1 MPEGAAFLEPPL
13 PVFPIYGGIGIARV
27 PRPIPREASMRKL
40 YVIMVGLPARG
51 KSTLARRIREGL
63 EADGRQ
69 AAIFNNG
76 DLRRRLL
83 GAKSTSPEFYRP
95 DNAQGR
101 VLREELCRRNLDRA
115 RQWLAQGGDVAIL
128 DATNGSAQ
136 RRAMILEELRDHPA
150 LFIECVNEDPL
161 LLDLSI
167 RAKAKLPE
175 YAAYGEEEAV
185 ASFRERLSYYEAM
198 YTPAGHGPERF
209 WIRVDAPANRILR
222 EQPCEAS
229 PVYPAIREVLVCPW
243 VRSLYL
249 VRHGQTEF
257 NLEGRIGGDPPLTP
271 KGREQAQR
279 LARRLRGERLDWLFT
294 STRRRSHETAAPLLA
309 ERPDLHCLALKEFD
323 EIFAGDCEGMRYDDI
338 RATMPQVTMQ
348 RNADKYGYAYPHGES
363 YAMLRDRVRHGVMR
377 ALFLA
382 RDRPTVIVGHQA
394 INRVVL
400 ALFLKHRK
408 EDIPYLNV
416 PQDNFYH
423 LSVTPQRKLFER
435 ISY

>member
-1 MPEGAAFLEPPL
+1 
-13 PVFPIYGGIGIARV
+13 
-27 PRPIPREASMRKL
+27 MRKL

-51 KSTLARRIREGL
+51 KSTLAQRIREAL

-69 AAIFNNG
+69 VAIFNNG

-83 GAKSTSPEFYRP
+83 GSMSTRPEFYRP
-95 DNAQGR
+95 DNAEGR
-101 VLREELCRRNLDRA
+101 AMREDLCRRNLEQA

-128 DATNGSAQ
+128 DATNVSAQ
-136 RRAMILEELRDHPA
+136 RRALILEELQDHPA

-167 RAKAKLPE
+167 RAKARLPE
-175 YAAYGEEEAV
+175 YASYSEEEAV
-185 ASFRERLSYYEAM
+185 ANFRERLGYYEAM
-198 YTPAGHGPERF
+198 YTPVGDGPEHF
-209 WIRVDAPANRILR
+209 WIRVDSMANRILQ
-222 EQPCEAS
+222 EQPCETS
-229 PVYPAIREVLVCPW
+229 PMYPAIREVLVCPW

-257 NLEGRIGGDPPLTP
+257 NLAGRIGDDPPLTA

-279 LARRLRGERLDWLFT
+279 LARHLRGERLDWLFT

-309 ERPDLHCLALKEFD
+309 ERPDLRCLALKEFD
-323 EIFAGDCEGMRYDDI
+323 EIFAGDCEGMSYDDI

-363 YAMLRDRVRHGVMR
+363 YAMLQDRVRRGVMR
-377 ALFLA
+377 VLFLA
-382 RDRPTVIVGHQA
+382 KDSPIIIVGHQA

-416 PQDNFYH
+416 PQDKLYH
-423 LSVTPQRKLFER
+423 LSVTPQRKVFER

>member
-1 MPEGAAFLEPPL
+1 
-13 PVFPIYGGIGIARV
+13 
-27 PRPIPREASMRKL
+27 MRKL

-51 KSTLARRIREGL
+51 KSTLAQRIREAL

-69 AAIFNNG
+69 VAIFNNG

-83 GAKSTSPEFYRP
+83 GSMSTRPEFYRP
-95 DNAQGR
+95 DNAEGR
-101 VLREELCRRNLDRA
+101 AMREKLCRRNLEQA

-128 DATNGSAQ
+128 DATNVSAQ
-136 RRAMILEELRDHPA
+136 RRALILEELRDHPA

-167 RAKAKLPE
+167 RAKARLPE
-175 YAAYGEEEAV
+175 YASYSEEEAV
-185 ASFRERLSYYEAM
+185 ANFRERLGYYEAM
-198 YTPAGHGPERF
+198 YTPVGDGPEHF
-209 WIRVDAPANRILR
+209 WIRVDSMANRIVH
-222 EQPCEAS
+222 EQPCETS
-229 PVYPAIREVLVCPW
+229 PMYPAIREVLVCPW

-257 NLEGRIGGDPPLTP
+257 NLAGRIGGDPPLTA

-279 LARRLRGERLDWLFT
+279 LARHLRGERLDWLFT

-309 ERPDLHCLALKEFD
+309 ERPDLRCLALKEFD
-323 EIFAGDCEGMRYDDI
+323 EIFAGDCEGMSYDDI

-363 YAMLRDRVRHGVMR
+363 YAMLQDRVRRGVMR
-377 ALFLA
+377 VLFLA
-382 RDRPTVIVGHQA
+382 KDSPIIIVGHQA

-400 ALFLKHRK
+400 SLFLKHRK

-416 PQDNFYH
+416 PQDKLYH
-423 LSVTPQRKLFER
+423 LSVTPQRKIFER